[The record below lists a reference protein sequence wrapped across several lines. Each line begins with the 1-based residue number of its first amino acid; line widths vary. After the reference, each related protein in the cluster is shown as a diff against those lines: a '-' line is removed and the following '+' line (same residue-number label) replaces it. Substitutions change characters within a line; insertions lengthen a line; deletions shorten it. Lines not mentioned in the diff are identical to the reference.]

1 MLFSASF
8 WKNMIKKIKKI
19 PPVWI
24 SFYAQIFLVHC
35 VSMRVSSSPHIR
47 SKRFQSF
54 YFLIYNSKVN
64 LILFKSWCWVNPLL
78 KSPVVSVW
86 KNCSHPLCL
95 LWSRFVKIV
104 HIPYASCVRSM
115 KIHPQLLN
123 SFYLILHLI
132 LYFDDFKFITNI
144 YNWFR
149 DLQLSI
155 VECNKLKESW
165 WFWFICE
172 FDFLSS

>member
-54 YFLIYNSKVN
+54 YFLIYNLKVN
-64 LILFKSWCWVNPLL
+64 LILL
-78 KSPVVSVW
+78 KVDVGWIHFLS
-86 KNCSHPLCL
+86 L
-95 LWSRFVKIV
+95 LWSRFVKFV